1 MLAAVNNQ
9 KEMIAL
15 LLQHGAEKEH
25 KDISKR
31 TAVQLATVLGHRE
44 AVQVLAGEQL
54 GEGGGRGEGGRE
66 G

>member
-9 KEMIAL
+9 KEMIVL

-54 GEGGGRGEGGRE
+54 GEGGGRCEGGRE

>member
-9 KEMIAL
+9 KEMIVL

-54 GEGGGRGEGGRE
+54 GEGRE